1 MLAAKATVQDGGVVT
16 MKLLSGEEIITQ
28 LVLNEGNSYMVKNP
42 MMLVMTSIP
51 VEEYDEQGNR
61 KEQQG
66 MVSFVPWLLSVDE
79 STQITIPKDK
89 VVVCATTNGL
99 AAQQYKVIATGQPR
113 PPVNHAPVAP
123 APVAP
128 TTASGATTAKAG
140 RGRY

>member
-1 MLAAKATVQDGGVVT
+1 MLAAKASVQEGSIVS

-28 LVLNEGNSYMVKNP
+28 LVQQEGTNYVVKNP

-66 MVSFVPWLLSVDE
+66 MVSFVPWMLSVDE
-79 STQITIPKDK
+79 STAFHISKDK
-89 VVVCATTNGL
+89 VLVCATTNGL
-99 AAQQYKVIATGQPR
+99 AAQQYKTIAGGQTR
-113 PPVNHAPVAP
+113 PPVAQ

-128 TTASGATTAKAG
+128 TTASGAAPMKAG